1 MRSLFQSTLLQL
13 ALFASL
19 GLVVGYEL
27 SSIWAGLALAAV
39 IYIAIML
46 LNFRR
51 VSDWLLLD
59 ARVEIPVAN
68 TFWTTIMDQ
77 ISRII
82 RKLEVENSALKAD
95 VDFFKDSFEALDSAV
110 VVIDERG
117 EIDWANVAAQALL
130 GVAIA
135 RDKGE
140 LLVNLIRAPE
150 FINYLDSG
158 DFSKPLKLH
167 SPVDPQLSL
176 EIQATPFRHEYVLI
190 FVRDVSELAHLESI
204 RQDFI
209 ANVSHELRTPLTVIT
224 GYLDII
230 KGRDDQMPPAMLRV
244 VYQMLAQSQRMDS
257 MVNDLIWL
265 SRLETLP
272 EGQKTELI
280 PLAGLVFGLIEEARI
295 SAPDKAVSFKLDQS
309 TEGASSGSVVVSSE
323 GLALAAVDN
332 RVAIRGNYDELR
344 AAFSNL
350 LQNAIKYTA
359 VDGCIEIIGSWHR
372 DGFQLKFKDNGI
384 GIDPVHLPRLT
395 ERFYRVDDSRT
406 SSTGG
411 TGLGL
416 AIVKHVLIRHQAE
429 LHVSSTEGHGSSF
442 TCVFPAHLVTK

>member
-244 VYQMLAQSQRMDS
+244 VDQMLEQSQRMDS

-359 VDGCIEIIGSWHR
+359 VDGCIEIIGSWQR

-429 LHVSSTEGHGSSF
+429 LHVSSTGGHGSSF